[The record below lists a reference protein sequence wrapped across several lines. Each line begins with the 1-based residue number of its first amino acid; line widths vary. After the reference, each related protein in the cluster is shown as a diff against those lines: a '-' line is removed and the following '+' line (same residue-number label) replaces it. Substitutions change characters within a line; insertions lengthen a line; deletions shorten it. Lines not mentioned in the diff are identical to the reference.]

1 MFDLVL
7 HKGPFAKEIN
17 NQIRAMN
24 ALGGYIAIAEYAVFD
39 SGTGESSDA
48 HYATVFAKFKSA
60 TESRSTPSEIIP
72 LTINVRL
79 EDGRIVPLLNPED
92 LLPTSQARNLRVSD
106 EILEELEKVEFGWSR
121 GKNKQEHPY
130 RTVTFFANNDFRD
143 KGTLSN
149 LIQQETN
156 RRAKRAAEI
165 KGKKEKQKPDRK
177 EKADEKR

>member
-60 TESRSTPSEIIP
+60 KESRSTP
-72 LTINVRL
+72 T
-79 EDGRIVPLLNPED
+79 
-92 LLPTSQARNLRVSD
+92 
-106 EILEELEKVEFGWSR
+106 EKS
-121 GKNKQEHPY
+121 
-130 RTVTFFANNDFRD
+130 
-143 KGTLSN
+143 L
-149 LIQQETN
+149 
-156 RRAKRAAEI
+156 
-165 KGKKEKQKPDRK
+165 
-177 EKADEKR
+177 